1 MSFTSQKIEIAKLN
15 RIGKININLIATNG
29 GYYPLREKNN
39 RGYYISV
46 GTFTHHEK
54 TGEIEA

>member
-29 GYYPLREKNN
+29 GIIHDEKK
-39 RGYYISV
+39 ISEGITYQLV
-46 GTFTHHEK
+46 NSHTTE
-54 TGEIEA
+54 ENWRIEA